1 MRILSI
7 HILKNSL
14 VRLTRN
20 DRDFWTTRSST
31 RLVRTET
38 KNNEDED
45 NKNDDDDDDDASF
58 ARDGD
63 ASVAR
68 SSGESNLDSI
78 TRRRPR
84 STRAWISAFRENSSR
99 DDEETA
105 SRRRR

>member
-1 MRILSI
+1 
-7 HILKNSL
+7 
-14 VRLTRN
+14 VALTK
-20 DRDFWTTRSST
+20 D
-31 RLVRTET
+31 
-38 KNNEDED
+38 NEDNEND
-45 NKNDDDDDDDASF
+45 DDDDDDDDASV

-63 ASVAR
+63 VSVAR

-78 TRRRPR
+78 TCRRPR